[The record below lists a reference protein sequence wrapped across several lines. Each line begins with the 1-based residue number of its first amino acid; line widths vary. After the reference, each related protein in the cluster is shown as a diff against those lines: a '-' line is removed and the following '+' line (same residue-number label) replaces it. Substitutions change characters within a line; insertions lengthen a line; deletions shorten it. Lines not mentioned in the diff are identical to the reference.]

1 MNDSTSLLE
10 SFSTF
15 IREKQE
21 VIPFSFNVLDEQC
34 GHILENSHTNILMKL
49 LQYKNRYGY
58 VFLESFFSLLGLQ
71 GFEDFKWETTK
82 GVHFITEKFYDNCG
96 RIDGLIYQKNAFALI
111 IENKV
116 NRATNQTE
124 QLKKYIEAVSQD
136 KTTLDVDFKQ
146 IWVLF
151 LTLDGRDTPDKKS
164 ETYIDKKK
172 IHYFEINYQEDIL
185 PWLKEEI
192 QPFVMRKERVLDSG
206 LSQYVDFL
214 EGMLGLRQSDQV
226 LLTNGRAFIEQW
238 IEKKEEN
245 FSDYD
250 FEKKNSY
257 LDNTNKSIRSELKRL
272 VKSKDSNASDL
283 RHFAGILH
291 GVLDSINDE
300 PMKDFF
306 DFTRKIFVSKGME
319 DCIISHI
326 FNYYYIQIRDASW
339 PRSIHFE
346 WYPLGVKKLT
356 SKKKP
361 ELRLCLHIENPIYHN
376 AFQEK
381 EDLFKSFSQE
391 KHIRTLSFCHKIEDS
406 ETTFPIIGLRGEDM
420 EKFLSNVYSCI
431 EPEMIKQ
438 INEIIDSVKK
448 KGGDID
454 NDL

>member
-10 SFSTF
+10 GFSTF

-71 GFEDFKWETTK
+71 GSESFEWDPTK
-82 GVHFITEKFYDNCG
+82 GVHFNTEKFYEDCG
-96 RIDGLIYQKNAFALI
+96 RIDGLIYQKNAFAII

-124 QLKKYIEAVSQD
+124 QLKKYIVAVSND
-136 KTTLDVDFKQ
+136 KTTLNVDSKQ

-151 LTLDGRDTPDKKS
+151 LTLDGRETPDNKS
-164 ETYIDKKK
+164 KTYIDENN
-172 IHYFEINYQEDIL
+172 IHYFEINYQENIL

-226 LLTNGRAFIEQW
+226 LLTNGREFINQW
-238 IEKKEEN
+238 IKHEGIDI
-245 FSDYD
+245 SD
-250 FEKKNSY
+250 FEKRNSF

-272 VKSKDSNASDL
+272 VKNKDSNASDL
-283 RHFAGILH
+283 RHYAGILH

-306 DFTRKIFVSKGME
+306 DLTRDIFVSKGME
-319 DCIISHI
+319 NCIISHI
-326 FNYYYIQIRDASW
+326 FNYYYIQIRDSSW

-356 SKKKP
+356 SKKRP
-361 ELRLCLHIENPIYHN
+361 ELQLCLHIENPIFHN
-376 AFQEK
+376 AFVKNSE
-381 EDLFKSFSQE
+381 LFKDFSLLD
-391 KHIRTLSFCHKIEDS
+391 KHIRTLSFCHKIDDR
-406 ETTFPIIGLRGEDM
+406 ETTFPIIQLSGEDM
-420 EKFLSNVYSCI
+420 ETFLSKVYSCI
-431 EPEMIKQ
+431 NPDMIKQ

-454 NDL
+454 KNL